1 MKDYV
6 KRAIDNYRN
15 KDKEAYLLYRKEQ
28 YRKRKM
34 EDKRIKEF
42 KVFCK
47 MGII

>member
-6 KRAIDNYRN
+6 KRAIYNYREKN
-15 KDKEAYLLYRKEQ
+15 KEAYLLYLKEQ

-42 KVFCK
+42 KVFCN